1 MRGFRFD
8 WRWVALI
15 ALVAIL
21 ANSAA
26 LPWPVLFAAMAG
38 GGGYLLYE
46 GWKVWVRASGGSV
59 GGPRVTYWR
68 GQKIE
73 LRPQNER
80 RGLPP
85 MSWRTIG
92 PALLYLVIGG
102 ALILAA
108 LAVLLRQFGA

>member
-1 MRGFRFD
+1 MSGFRFD

-21 ANSAA
+21 ANGST
-26 LPWPVLFAAMAG
+26 LPWPILFAAMAA
-38 GGGYLLYE
+38 GGGYLVYQ

-73 LRPQNER
+73 LRPER
-80 RGLPP
+80 RGPP
-85 MSWRTIG
+85 PTSWRAIG

-108 LAVLLRQFGA
+108 LAVLLRQFGV